1 MPKSSDNFS
10 TLTNTAYGITRRG
23 PENTGRYNSQ
33 LGTGEERIYEVI
45 PPSSQQS
52 LPTLTSGV
60 EKTAVNVPTSTNPA
74 YGITRKKAKRA
85 ERSSD
90 PHRTREDI
98 PCPPPPFQVS
108 PSRLPPSSQ
117 PEEEVYEVIPAGN
130 N

>member
-1 MPKSSDNFS
+1 MPKSSAIS
-10 TLTNTAYGITRRG
+10 TSTNTAYGITRRG

-60 EKTAVNVPTSTNPA
+60 EKTAVNISTSTNPA
-74 YGITRKKAKRA
+74 YGTTRKKAKRV
-85 ERSSD
+85 ERGNDSR
-90 PHRTREDI
+90 RTREDI
-98 PCPPPPFQVS
+98 PSPPPPPFQVS

-117 PEEEVYEVIPAGN
+117 SEEEVYEVIPAGN